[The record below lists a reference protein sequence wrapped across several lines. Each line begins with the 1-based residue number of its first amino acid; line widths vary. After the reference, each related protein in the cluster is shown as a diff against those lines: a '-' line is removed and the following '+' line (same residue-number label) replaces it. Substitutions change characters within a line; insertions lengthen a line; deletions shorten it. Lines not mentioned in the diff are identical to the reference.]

1 MLRRTPATSVS
12 ARRHSPSKRT
22 HQRAPRQDAARAYAL
37 LRRMSTGRWP
47 AWRILGTIPPDR
59 DPVLVVGVE
68 WLRSSDP
75 RFTVVRISLDGR
87 SVNWTLCATSA
98 EVIDLLEDR
107 VHVAQIREV
116 A

>member
-12 ARRHSPSKRT
+12 ARPSSTSK
-22 HQRAPRQDAARAYAL
+22 HPHPRPDTTGAYAL
-37 LRRMSTGRWP
+37 LRRMTTGRWP

-59 DPVLVVGVE
+59 DPVLVAGVE
-68 WLRSSDP
+68 WLRSCDP
-75 RFTVVRISLDGR
+75 RFAVVRISLDGR
-87 SVNWTLCATSA
+87 SVKWTPCESSGD
-98 EVIDLLEDR
+98 VIDLLEER